1 MEAVTETVFPWL
13 RDDSARAEATVAAPP
28 AKKAS
33 RGFWGWLSDVA
44 SDIWGWCK
52 KAWNWTTDK
61 VQDGWHWTKDH
72 ARDFWGW
79 AKDHSRSFWNG
90 SISFLTWLS
99 RPVQVVLMNLAGLI
113 IGNPILFAAI
123 LLFSLVIMV
132 AFDKKKRNE
141 ENGHNGSTPFG
152 PNGVG
157 GAPGLITGT
166 RELTDVMRDVVIP
179 FQNSATDRRR
189 AADSGPRQK
198 SAVSRE
204 SGRLAMFEARLAGS
218 TQDPQEI
225 FKVFKEVAEA
235 NLPQG
240 KTFSDLYITK
250 SVMDGLK
257 AADLEVAKAWEALDD
272 TAKTEP
278 ASV

>member
-13 RDDSARAEATVAAPP
+13 RGDGARAEAVAAPP

-33 RGFWGWLSDVA
+33 KGFWGWLSDVA
-44 SDIWGWCK
+44 SDFGGWCK
-52 KAWNWTTDK
+52 RVWNWTTDK
-61 VQDGWHWTKDH
+61 VKDGWYWTRDH

-99 RPVQVVLMNLAGLI
+99 RPIQIILMNLIGLAL
-113 IGNPILFAAI
+113 GNPILFAAI
-123 LLFSLVIMV
+123 LLFSLFIMV

-152 PNGVG
+152 PNGT
-157 GAPGLITGT
+157 GAPGLTST
-166 RELTDVMRDVVIP
+166 RELTDTMRDAIVP
-179 FQNSATDRRR
+179 FRDAAHDRRK
-189 AADSGPRQK
+189 AAEGNRTQPRQK
-198 SAVSRE
+198 GAVSRE
-204 SGRLAMFEARLAGS
+204 SGRAAMFEARLAGS
-218 TQDPQEI
+218 EQSPQEV
-225 FKVFKEVAEA
+225 FDVFKA
-235 NLPQG
+235 NVQSELAKG
-240 KTFSDLYITK
+240 KAFTDLYITK

-272 TAKTEP
+272 TAKT
-278 ASV
+278 ASAVS